1 MIWDLPTRLFHWSF
15 VICIIGAFL
24 TGREGNLFWHE
35 IFGLAALGLFIFR
48 IIWGF
53 VGHASARFA
62 NFVVGPRH
70 IWQYLTDLRHRRDDP
85 YPGHNPLGAL
95 SVLALLALMG
105 TLGLT
110 GLWTGDDILY
120 EGPLTFLAPNWAGVA
135 GRWHILLQQLILPL
149 VGLHL
154 AALLAHHFFFEGTS
168 GPAHDHRRQRRHGR
182 KADAHTPRPRA
193 FGNLRRRRPFAGDPH
208 AELLIIF

>member
-154 AALLAHHFFFEGTS
+154 AALLAHHFFLRERLV
-168 GPAHDHRRQRRHGR
+168 RRMITGGKDDTAAKPTRTRLGL
-182 KADAHTPRPRA
+182 ALLAICVGGALSLATLTP
-193 FGNLRRRRPFAGDPH
+193 NY
-208 AELLIIF
+208 

>member
-70 IWQYLTDLRHRRDDP
+70 IWQYLAGLRHRRDDP

-120 EGPLTFLAPNWAGVA
+120 EGPLTFLAPNWAGGA
-135 GRWHILLQQLILPL
+135 GRWHILLQLLILPL

-154 AALLAHHFFFEGTS
+154 AALLAHHFFLRERLV
-168 GPAHDHRRQRRHGR
+168 RRMITGGKDDTAAKPTRTRLGL
-182 KADAHTPRPRA
+182 ALLAICVGGALSLATLTP
-193 FGNLRRRRPFAGDPH
+193 NY
-208 AELLIIF
+208 

>member
-70 IWQYLTDLRHRRDDP
+70 IWQYLAGLRHRRDDP

-154 AALLAHHFFFEGTS
+154 AALLAHHFFLRERLV
-168 GPAHDHRRQRRHGR
+168 RRMITGGKDDTAAKPTRTRLGL
-182 KADAHTPRPRA
+182 ALLAICVGGALSLATLTP
-193 FGNLRRRRPFAGDPH
+193 NY
-208 AELLIIF
+208 

>member
-35 IFGLAALGLFIFR
+35 IFGLAALGLFVFR

-154 AALLAHHFFFEGTS
+154 AALLAHNFFLRERLV
-168 GPAHDHRRQRRHGR
+168 RRMITGGKDDTAAKPTRTRLGL
-182 KADAHTPRPRA
+182 ALLAICVGGALSLATLTP
-193 FGNLRRRRPFAGDPH
+193 NY
-208 AELLIIF
+208 